1 MKKIKSI
8 FLAVYSVVAL
18 FLIGAYHSN
27 LFSPELIL
35 GIVIAVLL
43 NLLNLISAVYAFEK
57 SILNTNKQ
65 FLIYNMGG
73 MSIRLFVLLIALLLI
88 LKFLN
93 IDKDGFILIFFIFY
107 FVQLTAEI
115 GYFSSYIKGLKQK

>member
-1 MKKIKSI
+1 LKKIKSI